1 MDSLGRQSSWM
12 NAWWR
17 ETVSSYDS
25 EDDAL
30 DYAPISG
37 GFSKLDTRHLK
48 TLLSNMTTTHQLRS
62 EWNNDEK
69 NQHLIKD

>member
-25 EDDAL
+25 EEDAL

-37 GFSKLDTRHLK
+37 GFSKLDT
-48 TLLSNMTTTHQLRS
+48 
-62 EWNNDEK
+62 
-69 NQHLIKD
+69 QHLNVENTFIQHDNNTSAEEWMK